1 MNECFPA
8 MVMASNYAAADAS
21 NTAVRAF
28 LWKAGA
34 KVWKSNFNV
43 KSASGAKIWEKIRHG
58 VFKDMCAYCG
68 VSGEEKGLTIDHLD
82 MINREQVGIHHP
94 GNVAPCCK
102 KCQTRKRVEEGRE
115 TWEEVLRRRCE
126 ETDTLGEFETRRDR
140 IADHMH
146 EGEYAMPELSEGTL
160 SALRLICERL
170 YNNTSRE
177 VNDSTRLYESI
188 LDSFVERE

>member
-1 MNECFPA
+1 
-8 MVMASNYAAADAS
+8 MASNYGAADAS

-34 KVWKSNFNV
+34 KVWGSNFNV
-43 KSASGAKIWEKIRHG
+43 KSTSGSRIWEEIRYE

-68 VSGEEKGLTIDHLD
+68 VIGEEKELTIDHLD

-94 GNVAPCCK
+94 GNVAPCCR
-102 KCQTRKRVEEGRE
+102 KCQTRKMTGEGRE
-115 TWEEVLRRRCE
+115 GWVEVLQRRCK
-126 ETDTLGEFETRRDR
+126 ETDTLAEFEARKDR
-140 IADHMH
+140 ITDHMYR
-146 EGEYAMPELSEGTL
+146 GKYAMPVLGEGTL

-170 YNNTSRE
+170 YSSTSRE
-177 VNDSTRLYESI
+177 VNDSVRLYDSI